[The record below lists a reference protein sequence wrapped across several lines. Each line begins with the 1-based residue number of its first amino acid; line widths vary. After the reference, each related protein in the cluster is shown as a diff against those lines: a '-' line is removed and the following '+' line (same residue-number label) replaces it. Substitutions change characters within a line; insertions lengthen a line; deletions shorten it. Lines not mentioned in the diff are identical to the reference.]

1 MPRETQTARLV
12 QKACISE
19 SAQCYHLE
27 FAVEGVA
34 EFQYPPGQ
42 FISTVAVDPRGKS
55 QTRAYSIASAANGN
69 RFELCVNRVEGGFFS
84 NHLCDLPE
92 GGTVQ
97 VHGPHGNF
105 TLREPLTDSIFVAT
119 GTGIAPMRAFTQSLF
134 PESGEH
140 AGEDRSQGKQIWLIY
155 GTRHES
161 ELYYRDYFERLA
173 EEHANFHYITT
184 LSRPGEEWIGHRGY
198 VQEFL
203 APIVETRSSA
213 TKSANA
219 SQAISVNSVLGDTVV
234 AVEEQVIA
242 EQVPSEQIPGNPL
255 AFDIHTYICGLNNM
269 VSAVRERLTGFG
281 WHKKQIIFER
291 YD

>member
-27 FAVEGVA
+27 FVVDGVA
-34 EFQYPPGQ
+34 DFPYPPGQ
-42 FISTVAVDPRGKS
+42 FISTVANDPRGKS
-55 QTRAYSIASAANGN
+55 QTRAYSIASAAQGN

-92 GGTVQ
+92 GGAVQ

-119 GTGIAPMRAFTQSLF
+119 GTGIAPMRAFTQWLF

-140 AGEDRSQGKQIWLIY
+140 AGEDRSGGKHFWLIY

-161 ELYYRDYFERLA
+161 ELYYRDYFERIA
-173 EEHANFHYITT
+173 QEHSNFHYITT
-184 LSRPGEEWIGHRGY
+184 LSRPDEEWQGHRGY

-203 APIVETRSSA
+203 APIVETRTAAHSSSA
-213 TKSANA
+213 AQTGAVNA
-219 SQAISVNSVLGDTVV
+219 AVVDTVV
-234 AVEEQVIA
+234 AVEEQVL
-242 EQVPSEQIPGNPL
+242 SEQISGIPQ

-269 VSAVRERLTGFG
+269 VSAVRERLINFG
-281 WHKKQIIFER
+281 WHKKQIVFER

>member
-1 MPRETQTARLV
+1 LPRETQTARLV
-12 QKACISE
+12 QKACLSD

-27 FAVEGVA
+27 FAVEGV
-34 EFQYPPGQ
+34 EDFPYPPGQ
-42 FISTVAVDPRGKS
+42 FISTVATDARGKS

-69 RFELCVNRVEGGFFS
+69 RFELCINRVEGGFFS

-119 GTGIAPMRAFTQSLF
+119 GTGIAPMRAFTQWLF
-134 PESGEH
+134 PESGVH

-173 EEHANFHYITT
+173 LEHENFHYITT

-203 APIVETRSSA
+203 APIVETRGSA
-213 TKSANA
+213 TKTASAV
-219 SQAISVNSVLGDTVV
+219 QATAVNRVLGDTVV
-234 AVEEQVIA
+234 AVEEEVLS
-242 EQVPSEQIPGNPL
+242 EQVSGTPH

-269 VSAVRERLTGFG
+269 VSAVRDRLTEFG
-281 WHKKQIIFER
+281 WHKKQIVFER